1 MKYLNSYSNYIPTN
15 QLVPTTYLPK
25 CLRNSSKHCTLPHL
39 AFEPVYFQWS
49 SSQHVE
55 NIFHSSNPQPCS
67 WSLLKSHRSSLSL
80 YRMVC
85 CCVIPLSLQKDTLE
99 KIQEGHQGITCCWMW
114 AKISVW
120 WPGISATSRRWL
132 HLCSWCRATERALD
146 PQPDYPWQMA
156 GTDLLGKDHYVLV
169 VDYFSRYTKSSS
181 YLLPLCPP
189 LFLHWRQSLPN
200 MGYPIVQSDNSPQ
213 YSSGDS
219 SLRPM
224 DSTMLISP

>member
-1 MKYLNSYSNYIPTN
+1 M
-15 QLVPTTYLPK
+15 
-25 CLRNSSKHCTLPHL
+25 
-39 AFEPVYFQWS
+39 
-49 SSQHVE
+49 E
-55 NIFHSSNPQPCS
+55 NIFNSSNPQPCS
-67 WSLLKSHRSSLSL
+67 WSLLESHRTL

-99 KIQEGHQGITCCWMW
+99 RIHQGHQGITRCWMW

-132 HLCSWCRATERALD
+132 YLSSWCRATERTLD

-181 YLLPLCPP
+181 YLLPLCQP
-189 LFLHWRQSLPN
+189 LFLHWRQSFPN
-200 MGYPIVQSDNSPQ
+200 MG
-213 YSSGDS
+213 
-219 SLRPM
+219 
-224 DSTMLISP
+224 